1 MFDLLRLNIQMFA
14 KDPEGD
20 GAGPSG
26 DPAATG
32 EEERFMIPKHRFD
45 EVSRKAKEYEA
56 QVAELTE
63 ANKALSEKDAKIKE
77 LEERLAQL
85 TEEHETEKALAK
97 KTHIIKSRLEGKV
110 VDLDLVL
117 SLLKLDDIQVN
128 AEGKVKGLS
137 AQVKKLQKSK
147 PFLWKKPAK
156 VVVPSSGGTAR
167 TEKTFAQKLAEKK
180 VAEHEAVR
188 KGKNYF

>member
-1 MFDLLRLNIQMFA
+1 MFA
-14 KDPEGD
+14 DDP
-20 GAGPSG
+20 AGGGTDPSG
-26 DPAATG
+26 DPAATR
-32 EEERFMIPKHRFD
+32 EEGFMIPKHRFD

-56 QVAELTE
+56 QILELTE
-63 ANKALSEKDAKIKE
+63 ANEALSEKDAKIKE
-77 LEERLAQL
+77 LEEQLTQL
-85 TEEHETEKALAK
+85 TEGHEAEKVLAK
-97 KTHIIKSRLEGKV
+97 KTQIIKSRLADKV

-117 SLLKLDDIQVN
+117 SLLKFDDIQVN

-137 AQVKKLQKSK
+137 AQVKELQKSK

-156 VVVPSSGGTAR
+156 VVVPSSGGNAR